1 VGVGFRHGRA
11 WVRLP
16 GLLALAAV
24 ATLAALAAPAEAGW
38 TPGLEAAAGG
48 TLAIS
53 GVPDDGGWSLA
64 LSPMWPLEDRFS
76 FGATFFA
83 DDMGAEFG
91 RLRDPNDGT
100 DLGAVEL
107 GHTFVLGAAWRLD
120 REWGSLLTWMP
131 YVSSTWGYYH
141 VTDDRRGRVQGRV
154 GSTGFSLGAG
164 VRRAVTDR
172 HAVGAS
178 IRYHRLLN
186 DRIGRYVGWAV
197 DWSFR

>member
-1 VGVGFRHGRA
+1 MPRGFAHRRAGR
-11 WVRLP
+11 W
-16 GLLALAAV
+16 
-24 ATLAALAAPAEAGW
+24 LAALLASAAVCAAAPAGAGPAPGIEAS
-38 TPGLEAAAGG
+38 AGG

-53 GVPDDGGWSLA
+53 GESGDGGWSLA
-64 LSPMWPLEDRFS
+64 LSPMWSLEDRFS
-76 FGATFFA
+76 FGVTFFA
-83 DDMGAEFG
+83 DDMGTELG

-100 DLGAVEL
+100 DLGATEL
-107 GHTFVLGAAWRLD
+107 GHAFVLGAAWRLD

-131 YVSSTWGYYH
+131 YVSGTWGYYT
-141 VTDDRRGRVQGRV
+141 VTDDRRGRVERRV

-172 HAVGAS
+172 HAVGTS
-178 IRYHRLLN
+178 IRYHRLFN